1 MSDIR
6 VFKCK
11 GCANV
16 LLALREGPCTPQC
29 CGEPMELLVAGSVDA
44 AKEKHVPE
52 VTVDGDAVRV
62 QVGAVKH
69 PMLDNHSIKFVVLK
83 TDRNLQVK
91 TLQPGQEPAACF
103 NTDGE
108 KPEAV
113 YEFCDLHGL
122 WKKEL

>member
-52 VTVDGDAVRV
+52 VQVEDGAVYV

-69 PMLDNHSIKFVVLK
+69 PMLDNHSINFVVLK
-83 TDRNLQVK
+83 TDKNLQVK
-91 TLQPGQEPAACF
+91 TLQPGQEPEASF
-103 NTDGE
+103 SVDGE

>member
-16 LLALREGPCTPQC
+16 LLTLREGPCTPRC
-29 CGEPMELLVAGSVDA
+29 CGEPMELMTAGSMDA
-44 AKEKHVPE
+44 AREKHVPS
-52 VTVDGDAVRV
+52 VSLDGDRVNV
-62 QVGAVKH
+62 QVGEVLH
-69 PMLDNHSIKFVVLK
+69 PMLDNHSIKFIVLK
-83 TDRNLQVK
+83 TDKNLQVK
-91 TLQPGQEPAACF
+91 TLQPGQEPAASF
-103 NTDGE
+103 DLNGE
-108 KPEAV
+108 KAEAV